1 VQLVETCRC
10 LPLLLLLLQVLG
22 RGHAIKSLEKCDFTP
37 IYDHLMAE
45 RDKKKALTK
54 EVQRQQ
60 QQWQEGWQQR
70 WRQCNQHQQR
80 QCNACSSSSSSSGRS
95 ATASAPAA
103 VAGWTNMS
111 AAGCVSVHVS
121 ATAGCQS

>member
-1 VQLVETCRC
+1 VQLVKTCRC

-45 RDKKKALTK
+45 RDKKKVLTK
-54 EVQRQQ
+54 EVRQQ
-60 QQWQEGWQQR
+60 QQEWQEGWQQR
-70 WRQCNQHQQR
+70 WRQCNQQR
-80 QCNACSSSSSSSGRS
+80 QCNACSSSSGRS

-103 VAGWTNMS
+103 VAGWTKVS
-111 AAGCVSVHVS
+111 AAGCVSVLVS